1 MSYEL
6 YESWQSYT
14 KHVWRIIYILFFIF
28 GLCKSWKRWRQERM
42 QLSFNVL
49 IEQPAKANSIAPI
62 IEHWRWVK
70 FRDKIVYVD
79 DDETEVL

>member
-1 MSYEL
+1 
-6 YESWQSYT
+6 
-14 KHVWRIIYILFFIF
+14 
-28 GLCKSWKRWRQERM
+28 M